1 MTTKKKTHVIK
12 RGAGVATRDDLE
24 GGGLPIT
31 GQAFGNGERGE
42 TEGALA
48 GDVEQ
53 LRRQGD
59 VEVGRD
65 VAAQSQVHEQ
75 VRPRVVQLQ
84 LQRAPRHRP
93 VRPVVCGGGGGAG
106 AFFWGVSESL
116 IRRPSK
122 QGGNASSA
130 R

>member
-24 GGGLPIT
+24 GGGLAVACRAL
-31 GQAFGNGERGE
+31 GDGELGE
-42 TEGALA
+42 AERPLA
-48 GDVEQ
+48 GNVEQ

-59 VEVGRD
+59 VKVGRD
-65 VAAQSQVHEQ
+65 VAAQPQVHEQ